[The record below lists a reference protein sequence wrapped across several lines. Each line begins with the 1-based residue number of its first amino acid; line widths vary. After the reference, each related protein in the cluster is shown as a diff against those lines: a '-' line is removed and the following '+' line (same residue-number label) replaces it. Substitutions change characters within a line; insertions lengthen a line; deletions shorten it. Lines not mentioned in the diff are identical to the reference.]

1 MNFWMDKGIS
11 GWRLDVIDEL
21 ATEIYTLFLSK
32 IEEINTDAVIIGE
45 VWEDASNKIAYN
57 VHREYFCGYE
67 MDSAMNYPL
76 RRIILDF
83 ILKNKSAQETEVS
96 ILNQHENYPE
106 ENLYAMMNLLGSHD
120 VERILT
126 LLGEAPSVEN
136 VPASVTA
143 KYEIR

>member
-1 MNFWMDKGIS
+1 MKKLDK
-11 GWRLDVIDEL
+11 
-21 ATEIYTLFLSK
+21 
-32 IEEINTDAVIIGE
+32 DAVIIGE

-57 VHREYFCGYE
+57 VHREYLCGYE

-106 ENLYAMMNLLGSHD
+106 RKSLCHD
-120 VERILT
+120 ELI
-126 LLGEAPSVEN
+126 G
-136 VPASVTA
+136 
-143 KYEIR
+143 

>member
-1 MNFWMDKGIS
+1 MNCHRS
-11 GWRLDVIDEL
+11 LHVV
-21 ATEIYTLFLSK
+21 LSK
-32 IEEINTDAVIIGE
+32 LKKLDKDAVIISE

-57 VHREYFCGYE
+57 VHREYLCGYE

-76 RRIILDF
+76 RKIILDF

-126 LLGEAPSVEN
+126 LLGEAQV
-136 VPASVTA
+136 
-143 KYEIR
+143 